1 MLDINEIKV
10 GDVVVCN
17 NHRNL
22 YIRKYCEYTILKI
35 DKVFNT
41 ICVVTRN
48 QGEMWYH
55 ISNFDKHDNQTL
67 FESKDKKMSK
77 NNDTEFKKGDDVFVI
92 HTDECTVKLSKVQSV
107 SDNKTSYPVGVDF
120 ESYTQD
126 GWEWCDKHGNRILK
140 ATEENLKAL
149 QIIFPHLDL
158 KLPKKKTKEEK
169 RQEVIE
175 KLLSQ
180 GKIVTAKCWDDNE
193 SNFIYGVILQ
203 VRYEGIY
210 PYVTYS
216 NFYKH
221 AYAVNA
227 NGKEITHV
235 AD

>member
-1 MLDINEIKV
+1 MLNINEIKV
-10 GDVVVCN
+10 GD
-17 NHRNL
+17 
-22 YIRKYCEYTILKI
+22 
-35 DKVFNT
+35 
-41 ICVVTRN
+41 
-48 QGEMWYH
+48 
-55 ISNFDKHDNQTL
+55 
-67 FESKDKKMSK
+67 
-77 NNDTEFKKGDDVFVI
+77 DVFVI
-92 HTDECTVKLSKVQSV
+92 DNNKCTVKLSTVKYVTSNNIV
-107 SDNKTSYPVGVDF
+107 YPILVDNAT
-120 ESYTQD
+120 YTQD

-216 NFYKH
+216 NCYKH